1 MASPNRVIG
10 VVLLC
15 AHPRNAVYVA
25 KWTFMCPLCGS
36 KMGLWGLF
44 WVNFVVVGAMKFPVG
59 VVSAREGLEMLD
71 MGYARVYWCCSESFC
86 FAGPRFSAF
95 GTFLPQAWGFY
106 VGLCGCFRGALLC
119 AFMWVTL
126 LGEAKRHSALC
137 YSLPSRTE
145 PRFQRVPQRAIQ
157 QAVSY
162 YCFIQRPALGHHPR
176 RQQLAASARG
186 MI

>member
-1 MASPNRVIG
+1 MAWVSPVSRVSGGLASPNRVIG

-119 AFMWVTL
+119 VFMWVTL
-126 LGEAKRHSALC
+126 SKEAKD
-137 YSLPSRTE
+137 
-145 PRFQRVPQRAIQ
+145 
-157 QAVSY
+157 
-162 YCFIQRPALGHHPR
+162 
-176 RQQLAASARG
+176 
-186 MI
+186 

>member
-1 MASPNRVIG
+1 MASPDRVIG

-71 MGYARVYWCCSESFC
+71 MGYARVCWCCSQSFC

-119 AFMWVTL
+119 VFMWVTL
-126 LGEAKRHSALC
+126 SKEAKGDAWGEGLPPTRCILAHYRRFPPAPFAPPHGKG
-137 YSLPSRTE
+137 PSRGN
-145 PRFQRVPQRAIQ
+145 R
-157 QAVSY
+157 Y
-162 YCFIQRPALGHHPR
+162 
-176 RQQLAASARG
+176 
-186 MI
+186 

>member
-1 MASPNRVIG
+1 
-10 VVLLC
+10 
-15 AHPRNAVYVA
+15 
-25 KWTFMCPLCGS
+25 
-36 KMGLWGLF
+36 MGLWGLF

-119 AFMWVTL
+119 VFMWVTL
-126 LGEAKRHSALC
+126 LGEAKLLL
-137 YSLPSRTE
+137 Y
-145 PRFQRVPQRAIQ
+145 
-157 QAVSY
+157 
-162 YCFIQRPALGHHPR
+162 
-176 RQQLAASARG
+176 
-186 MI
+186 